1 MSAPDLQPSELIVD
15 SFAGGGGA
23 SEGIRLALGRDPDI
37 AINHDAE
44 AIAMHRAN
52 HPTTLHL
59 TESVWAVDPVEATA
73 GRPVG
78 LMWLSPDCKHF
89 SKAKGGKPVDKK
101 IRGLAWVA
109 VRWAKAVRPRVIVLE
124 NVEEFRTWGPVLS
137 DGRPCPRRRGATF
150 LSFRRRLERLGYVV
164 EARELRAS
172 DYGAPTIRR
181 RLFLVARCD
190 GRPIMWPQPTHGPNR
205 PLPWRTA
212 AECID
217 FSIPCPSIFER
228 KKPLAEATLRRIA
241 RGLKLFVIDSPR
253 PFIIPLT
260 HHGENRGQRIEEPL
274 ATITAAHRGEQ
285 ALVVPRLV
293 AAFLAK
299 HYSDQGQ
306 RPGLSLFEPL
316 STVTSVDHHALAAV
330 HLSQLNG
337 TSTGATPEQPLGSI
351 TAQGN
356 HFAEVRAF
364 LVAYYGNEQ
373 DGGHLLDPLRTLST
387 RDRFGLVTVDGSDY
401 LIADIGM
408 RMLQP
413 RELFNAQGFRPD
425 YQIDIEHNGKRLSKT
440 AQVRLVGNSVC
451 PPIAAAIVRANVI
464 LDENADPREM
474 EAA

>member
-1 MSAPDLQPSELIVD
+1 MADLTNDRVRD
-15 SFAGGGGA
+15 A
-23 SEGIRLALGRDPDI
+23 S
-37 AINHDAE
+37 H
-44 AIAMHRAN
+44 
-52 HPTTLHL
+52 
-59 TESVWAVDPVEATA
+59 
-73 GRPVG
+73 
-78 LMWLSPDCKHF
+78 
-89 SKAKGGKPVDKK
+89 
-101 IRGLAWVA
+101 
-109 VRWAKAVRPRVIVLE
+109 
-124 NVEEFRTWGPVLS
+124 
-137 DGRPCPRRRGATF
+137 
-150 LSFRRRLERLGYVV
+150 
-164 EARELRAS
+164 
-172 DYGAPTIRR
+172 YGAPTRRR

-190 GRPIMWPQPTHGPNR
+190 GRPIVWPQPTHGPSR

-217 FSIPCPSIFER
+217 FSIPCPSIFTR

-241 RGLKLFVIDSPR
+241 RGLKLFVLDSPR

-285 ALVVPRLV
+285 ALVVPTLVQAGYGERPGQSPRCLDLHQPLGTVVAGGNKFALV
-293 AAFLAK
+293 ASFLAK
-299 HYSDQGQ
+299 HYSEQGQ

-316 STVTSVDHHALAAV
+316 STVTSVDHHALLAV

-337 TSTGATPEQPLGSI
+337 TSTGAAPDQPLGSI

-387 RDRFGLVTVDGSDY
+387 RDRFGLVTVNGSDY

-413 RELFNAQGFRPD
+413 RELYNAQGFRPD
-425 YQIDIEHNGKRLSKT
+425 YLIDIEHNGKRLSKT

-451 PPIAAAIVRANVI
+451 PPIAAAIVRANVV
-464 LDENADPREM
+464 LDEGTVPREKV
-474 EAA
+474 AA